1 MSRKTKE
8 EAEKTRVRILASALS
23 LFVKRGYEKTT
34 FTDIAARLKMTKGA
48 VYWHFETKE
57 VLLVALVKEMLEKF
71 QRRLGEFLP
80 KGELSFKA
88 VADMMVQSAG
98 RLVEDPKSA
107 AFFMLMKTRIKWGAD
122 SMAETRE
129 KLLSRSM
136 NGPYHTFIKAVE
148 NDIAAGRVRKGVNPV
163 AIASV
168 AVAVWDGLVQ
178 SKIERFL
185 ECELAQTLR
194 NTYEAMWDSIRI
206 GVGVDERCTKEF
218 SNSTVDL
225 DLRPRPK

>member
-8 EAEKTRVRILASALS
+8 EAERTRARILASALS
-23 LFVKRGYEKTT
+23 LFVRKGYEHTT

-57 VLLVALVKEMLEKF
+57 TLLVALVKEMLEKF
-71 QRRLGEFLP
+71 QRRLEEFLP
-80 KGELSFKA
+80 KGELTFRA
-88 VADMMVQSAG
+88 VAGTMVQTAG

-122 SMAETRE
+122 SMAATRE

-136 NGPYHTFIKAVE
+136 NGPYHAFIKAVE
-148 NDIAAGRVRKGVNPV
+148 NDIAAKRVRPEVNPV

-168 AVAVWDGLVQ
+168 AVSVWDGLVQ
-178 SKIERFL
+178 AKIEHFL
-185 ECELAQTLR
+185 ECDLTTTLR
-194 NTYEAMWDSIRI
+194 NTYDAMWQS
-206 GVGVDERCTKEF
+206 VKV
-218 SNSTVDL
+218 
-225 DLRPRPK
+225 